1 MKKIISFESIG
12 LTEETASIEGIVNAL
27 NDGDLLLIPMT
38 TVRTGTGIVPANYGT
53 MRVHRRSASYVMFEY
68 QTLSDKW
75 IGYYNAGTSSSKWS
89 GWTKISTA
97 TPPQEY
103 NLPLTEGITEQ
114 VHTSYCKSQEGLV
127 FISGWVKGAAKSG
140 TIAILPVGYRPRYA
154 QQIVVPQSSDSDKND
169 TARIEIYTS
178 GEIRLIGVGN
188 EARIADGLSLCCSFP
203 TLGS

>member
-1 MKKIISFESIG
+1 
-12 LTEETASIEGIVNAL
+12 
-27 NDGDLLLIPMT
+27 
-38 TVRTGTGIVPANYGT
+38 
-53 MRVHRRSASYVMFEY
+53 
-68 QTLSDKW
+68 
-75 IGYYNAGTSSSKWS
+75 
-89 GWTKISTA
+89 
-97 TPPQEY
+97 PPQEY

-114 VHTSYCKSQEGLV
+114 VHASYCKSQEGLV

>member
-1 MKKIISFESIG
+1 MAVNSVAM
-12 LTEETASIEGIVNAL
+12 LTLGTAGSTAGWIPL
-27 NDGDLLLIPMT
+27 NYPLLIVKKGRGST
-38 TVRTGTGIVPANYGT
+38 
-53 MRVHRRSASYVMFEY
+53 HVMFEA
-68 QTLSDKW
+68 QTQGGGGGPLYR
-75 IGYYNAGTSSSKWS
+75 GYYNKNATYGNKWT

-103 NLPLTEGITEQ
+103 NLPLTEGIREQ
-114 VHTSYCKSQEGLV
+114 VHASYCKSQEGLV